1 MSEDRGDCHNM
12 KPLPDSV
19 KKLIE
24 AKTFANIATLMPDGS
39 PHVAQAWVDHDGDL
53 VLINTIEGSQKHKN
67 VSEESQSRT
76 RHLRPRQRL
85 QRGSDPW
92 TRQGGDLQR
101 GRRTCRQAGE
111 KISRTGQIPERRPGM
126 RRVLFKIE
134 PVHIL
139 PPFTD
144 TTPRKST

>member
-1 MSEDRGDCHNM
+1 M

-19 KKLIE
+19 EKLIE

-39 PHVAQAWVDHDGDL
+39 PHVTQTWGDHDGDL

-67 VSEESQSRT
+67 V
-76 RHLRPRQRL
+76 LRNPRVAL
-85 QRGSDPW
+85 DICDPANAFNVAMI
-92 TRQGGDLQR
+92 R
-101 GRRTCRQAGE
+101 GRVKEVTFKGADE
-111 KISRTGQIPERRPGM
+111 HVDKLAKKYPGQDKYQSRRPGM

-134 PVHIL
+134 PVHIV

>member
-1 MSEDRGDCHNM
+1 MISECHNI
-12 KPLPDSV
+12 KPLPHYV

-24 AKTFANIATLMPDGS
+24 AKSFMNISTLMPDGS
-39 PHVAQAWVDHDGDL
+39 PLITQTWGDHDGDL

-67 VSEESQSRT
+67 V
-76 RHLRPRQRL
+76 LRNPRVAL
-85 QRGSDPW
+85 DICDPANAFNVAMI
-92 TRQGGDLQR
+92 R
-101 GRRTCRQAGE
+101 GRVKEVTFKGADE
-111 KISRTGQIPERRPGM
+111 HVDKLAKKYPGQDKYQSRRPGM

>member
-1 MSEDRGDCHNM
+1 MIGDCHDM

-39 PHVAQAWVDHDGDL
+39 PHVTQTWIDHDGEPE
-53 VLINTIEGSQKHKN
+53 TQER
-67 VSEESQSRT
+67 SEESQSRA

-111 KISRTGQIPERRPGM
+111 KISRTGQVSEPTARYETCIVQDRTPPYRASLHGYYASEIYL
-126 RRVLFKIE
+126 RRV
-134 PVHIL
+134 
-139 PPFTD
+139 D
-144 TTPRKST
+144 QSYS

>member
-1 MSEDRGDCHNM
+1 MIGDCHNI

-39 PHVAQAWVDHDGDL
+39 PHVTQTWGDHDGDL

-67 VSEESQSRT
+67 VLRNPRVALDICDPANAFNVAMIRGRVKEVTFKGADEHVDKLAKKYPGQDKYQSR
-76 RHLRPRQRL
+76 R
-85 QRGSDPW
+85 S
-92 TRQGGDLQR
+92 
-101 GRRTCRQAGE
+101 
-111 KISRTGQIPERRPGM
+111 GM